1 MRAAAALAAGAI
13 SIVILSSCM
22 TSDGRTVEPLP
33 PPPST
38 IAPPSTT
45 IAPDF
50 SQVAL
55 PKVRGATT
63 TTRIS
68 IGPGGAAFKGTVIG
82 PEGPVPNAP
91 VRVERLLGG
100 AVAAADLVTLPDGT
114 WELPGIR
121 GGAYRVRAWRAPD
134 LALVQPAFI
143 FIGAKQVFPLELKI
157 ERYAGPFATA
167 AVAPNPPVVGPPVN
181 LAVQLSSRSVDE
193 RGFVVGVPLV
203 GARATLSSATGTWLA
218 ASANPTL
225 TDANGRARWDMR
237 CRAAG
242 AQPLSVIV
250 DGAAA
255 PLTLTLPPCVEPATT
270 PVPGTA
276 PPSSRSPS
284 SSPAT
289 LLPRPATTTT
299 RPASTTTTTRPT
311 TTTTKPR

>member
-1 MRAAAALAAGAI
+1 MAT
-13 SIVILSSCM
+13 LSSCM
-22 TSDGRTVEPLP
+22 TSGGRTLDPLP

-38 IAPPSTT
+38 VAPAPTT
-45 IAPDF
+45 VVPDF
-50 SQVAL
+50 SAVDL

-63 TTRIS
+63 TTTIS
-68 IGPGGAAFKGTVIG
+68 IGPGKAAFKGTVIG

-134 LALVQPAFI
+134 LALVEPAFI
-143 FIGAKQVFPLELKI
+143 FIGARQVFPLELKL

-167 AVAPNPPVVGPPVN
+167 AVAPDPPVVGPPVN
-181 LAVQLSSRSVDE
+181 LVVQLNSRSVDD
-193 RGFVVGVPLV
+193 RGFVVAVPLV
-203 GARATLSSATGTWLA
+203 GSAATLSSATGTWLA
-218 ASANPTL
+218 ASANPTI

-242 AQPLSVIV
+242 AQPLAVTV

-255 PLTLTLPPCVEPATT
+255 PLPLTLPPCVESATT
-270 PVPGTA
+270 PVPGAT
-276 PPSSRSPS
+276 PPSSRSPT

-289 LLPRPATTTT
+289 LAPRPTTTTT
-299 RPASTTTTTRPT
+299 RPAATTTTSRPPTTTTRP
-311 TTTTKPR
+311 R

>member
-1 MRAAAALAAGAI
+1 MRAAAALAVGAI
-13 SIVILSSCM
+13 SIVTLSSCM

-63 TTRIS
+63 TTTIS
-68 IGPGGAAFKGTVIG
+68 LGPGGAAFKGTVTG
-82 PEGPVPNAP
+82 PEGPIPNAP
-91 VRVERLLGG
+91 VRVERLLGR
-100 AVAAADLVTLPDGT
+100 AVAATDLVTLPDGT
-114 WELPGIR
+114 WELPGIK

-134 LALVQPAFI
+134 LALVEPAFI
-143 FIGAKQVFPLELKI
+143 FIGAKQVFPLELKL

-167 AVAPNPPVVGPPVN
+167 AVAPNPPVVGPPAN

-193 RGFVVGVPLV
+193 RGFVVSVPLV
-203 GARATLSSATGTWLA
+203 GAAATLSSATGTWLA
-218 ASANPTL
+218 VSANPAL

-242 AQPLSVIV
+242 AQPLSVSI

-255 PLTLTLPPCVEPATT
+255 PLALTLPPCVDATPPPAPAAPATSRPPASSTVT
-270 PVPGTA
+270 P
-276 PPSSRSPS
+276 PPRPTTTTTRPVS
-284 SSPAT
+284 T
-289 LLPRPATTTT
+289 TTTNRPATTTT
-299 RPASTTTTTRPT
+299 
-311 TTTTKPR
+311 KPR